1 MDKYQR
7 NSRGGEAT
15 RDLNLIYLINITT
28 TTKKNT
34 GGEGWQKEKKIQEG
48 LHVEDHFAMEVKVNY
63 EEWLWAI

>member
-1 MDKYQR
+1 M
-7 NSRGGEAT
+7 
-15 RDLNLIYLINITT
+15 IYLINITT